1 MTLDDDTKT
10 GFDSAELREAA
21 FDAMENA
28 YAPYSNFRVGAAVR
42 TTDGQIV
49 AGCNVENAA
58 YGEALCAER
67 VAIAAAV
74 AQGLRGFEEIAI
86 ATDSDEPSPPC
97 GSCRQTMSEFAPD
110 LRVTSYGRNGRQI
123 TWRLSDLLPEAF
135 APNHLRGRM

>member
-1 MTLDDDTKT
+1 MTEKDESTDAK
-10 GFDSAELREAA
+10 ELRDTA
-21 FDAMENA
+21 FAAMENA
-28 YAPYSNFRVGAAVR
+28 YAPYSRFRVGAAVR
-42 TTDGQIV
+42 TVTGEII

-74 AQGLRGFEEIAI
+74 ARGMKEFEEIAI
-86 ATDSDEPSPPC
+86 ASESDDPAAPC

-110 LRVTSYGRNGRQI
+110 LKITSYSKNGKQV

-135 APNHLRGRM
+135 ASNHLRGRM

>member
-1 MTLDDDTKT
+1 VTEKDESNDAKVLRDT
-10 GFDSAELREAA
+10 A
-21 FDAMENA
+21 FAAMENA
-28 YAPYSNFRVGAAVR
+28 YAPYSRFRVGAAVR
-42 TTDGQIV
+42 TTTGEII

-74 AQGLRGFEEIAI
+74 ARGMKEFEEIAI
-86 ATDSDEPSPPC
+86 ASESDEPAAPC

-110 LRVTSYGRNGRQI
+110 LKVTSYSSNGKQV

-135 APNHLRGRM
+135 ASNHLRGRM

>member
-1 MTLDDDTKT
+1 MTEKDESDDPKVLRDT
-10 GFDSAELREAA
+10 A
-21 FDAMENA
+21 FAAMENA
-28 YAPYSNFRVGAAVR
+28 YAPYSRFRVGAAVR
-42 TTDGQIV
+42 TTSGEII

-74 AQGLRGFEEIAI
+74 ARGMKEFEEIAI
-86 ATDSDEPSPPC
+86 ASESDEPAAPC

-110 LRVTSYGRNGRQI
+110 LKVTSYASNGKQV

-135 APNHLRGRM
+135 ASNHLRGRM